1 MRSASLLFAVALL
14 AACQKPETPEQASA
28 RMSAESDS
36 AKTAIDAANVRYD
49 RHMNSGHPDSIA
61 MMFTEGGLMMGPNAP
76 TVAGRDSIRA
86 MMTRMPLPPGATLAF
101 TAVDVAANG
110 PIAIERGSY
119 TFSMPAMG
127 RTPASTMTGKYLAHW
142 HRMGGEWQIAA
153 EVWNDDAPMPAMPAA
168 RK

>member
-1 MRSASLLFAVALL
+1 MRSAALLFAVALL

-36 AKTAIDAANVRYD
+36 AKTAIEAANGRYA
-49 RHMNSGHPDSIA
+49 RYMNDHHADSVA
-61 MMFTEGGLMMGPNAP
+61 MMFTEGGLMMGPSAP

-86 MMTRMPLPPGATLAF
+86 AMTRMPLPPGATLAF

-110 PIAIERGSY
+110 PIAIEHGSY

-127 RTPASTMTGKYLAHW
+127 RMPASTMTGKYLAHW
-142 HRMGGEWQIAA
+142 HKMDGGWQIAA
-153 EVWNDDAPMPAMPAA
+153 EVWNEDAPMPPMPAA